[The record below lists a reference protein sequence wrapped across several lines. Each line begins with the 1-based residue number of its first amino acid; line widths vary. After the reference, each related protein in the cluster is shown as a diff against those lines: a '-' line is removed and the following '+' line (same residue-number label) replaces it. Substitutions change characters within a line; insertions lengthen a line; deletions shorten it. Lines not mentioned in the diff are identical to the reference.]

1 MCLAVAN
8 VLKHVNKYSEMAS
21 IQWKA
26 WINQWRDWGLRLGQT
41 MEEWEADIGQN
52 NGEVGNNEWVKQWK
66 IGEPRLGKTMVRCRT
81 MNGSNNGRLGS
92 LDWANQWRGGVPR
105 FSQTLEYG
113 ALWFG
118 QHAPQIIYC
127 DPYSKWWFLNS
138 PMSNSTLCI
147 AKHMGKHNCLPVM
160 KAKIWE

>member
-1 MCLAVAN
+1 M
-8 VLKHVNKYSEMAS
+8 
-21 IQWKA
+21 
-26 WINQWRDWGLRLGQT
+26 GQT

-113 ALWFG
+113 AL
-118 QHAPQIIYC
+118 
-127 DPYSKWWFLNS
+127 
-138 PMSNSTLCI
+138 
-147 AKHMGKHNCLPVM
+147 
-160 KAKIWE
+160 